1 MTTLE
6 AEAKLIEAGAVKEK
20 AEDRYGETKSGWW
33 LEGVFLGRDA
43 KTAWSGVAG

>member
-20 AEDRYGETKSGWW
+20 AEDRYGET
-33 LEGVFLGRDA
+33 GR
-43 KTAWSGVAG
+43 GG